1 MDSFGE
7 IIEIL
12 ASLLGILFYFF
23 LTSRRKNQK
32 KAAPKNTAPRPS
44 MPGRAEAPEPNMEM
58 ASDEDFDDDDDD
70 DDFHKRFGSSSG
82 YEEEEDEVPQES
94 PGEISFKELL
104 EQFTQPNREVK
115 KVQEIEEEPEIIYN
129 KPLIS
134 NTEAPVAKT
143 ISKDLSIPKVIPD
156 SPKVEIK
163 LKENEDEY
171 NAYKKKEKEINKYAK
186 MLKNPETLKD
196 MLVAKE
202 IFDRKYF

>member
-32 KAAPKNTAPRPS
+32 KAAPKNTAPKPS
-44 MPGRAEAPEPNMEM
+44 MPGREEAPGRNIEM
-58 ASDEDFDDDDDD
+58 PSEEIFDE
-70 DDFHKRFGSSSG
+70 DDFHKSFGSPSS
-82 YEEEEDEVPQES
+82 YEEEEDKVPQES

-129 KPLIS
+129 TPLIS
-134 NTEAPVAKT
+134 NTEVPVTKT
-143 ISKDLSIPKVIPD
+143 ISKDLSIPKIIPD

-163 LKENEDEY
+163 LKENDDEFS
-171 NAYKKKEKEINKYAK
+171 AYKKKEKEINKYTK